1 MAGDEAS
8 NLRGRGGSHLE
19 IVHSIPNPDEYNMP
33 YAPAIRVHSGKT
45 VYVAGVTA
53 APVYHHH
60 PHIASEFDAIPED
73 PAEQARMTMENL
85 RDTLRAAGGDLEH
98 VVQMFRFIPN
108 IQQNQD
114 AINRVMG
121 EYMGKHRATTT
132 TVEVSRLATDP
143 RLKLEIAA
151 VAVVPD

>member
-1 MAGDEAS
+1 MPKFDGEP
-8 NLRGRGGSHLE
+8 GSHLE
-19 IVHSIPNPDEYNMP
+19 VVHSVSNPDEYKMP
-33 YAPAIRVHSGKT
+33 YAPAIKVHSGKT

-60 PHIASEFDAIPED
+60 PHIPSEFDDIPED
-73 PAEQARMTMENL
+73 AAEQARMTMENL
-85 RDTLRAAGGDLEH
+85 RDCLRAAGGDLSH

-108 IQQNQD
+108 IHQNQD
-114 AINRVMG
+114 AINRVMA

-143 RLKLEIAA
+143 RLVLEIAA
-151 VAVVPD
+151 VAVVPE

>member
-1 MAGDEAS
+1 MTKSDMESCA
-8 NLRGRGGSHLE
+8 HLE
-19 IVHSIPNPDEYNMP
+19 VIHSVPNPGEYNMP
-33 YAPAIRVHSGKT
+33 YAPAIRVLSGKP
-45 VYVAGVTA
+45 VYVSGVTA

-60 PHIASEFDAIPED
+60 PHIPSEFDDIPAD
-73 PAEQARMTMENL
+73 AAEQARMTMENL
-85 RDTLRAAGGDLEH
+85 RSVLAAAGGDLGH

-108 IQQNQD
+108 IRQNQD

-132 TVEVSRLATDP
+132 TVEVSSLATDP

-151 VAVVPD
+151 VAVVPDQ